1 MTKNAKQTKPE
12 PGFQDSFSEESLNS
26 KALAETA
33 SQALL
38 EKKGEDIKILDVRGL
53 TTLADFFVIC
63 HATTDVQIRAL
74 ANGVIEKSKEDLDE
88 RAWQKEGMESRRWV
102 ILDYV
107 NVVVHI
113 FNKEQREFYGFEKMW
128 NDATVTTVDD
138 E

>member
-1 MTKNAKQTKPE
+1 MTTSAKQTE

-26 KALAETA
+26 KALAHTVSE
-33 SQALL
+33 ALL

-53 TTLADFFVIC
+53 TTLTDFFVVC

-74 ANGVIEKSKEDLDE
+74 ANGVLDKAKKEHNE
-88 RAWQKEGMESRRWV
+88 QTWQKEGMESRRWV

-128 NDATVTTVDD
+128 NDASITTVEDD
-138 E
+138 